1 MKHEFVL
8 DPLVGI
14 GPIRLGA
21 SRESVLAA
29 LGKPASSFN
38 KLPDL
43 RYPTD
48 AWFENRLQ
56 VFYDGTQPTVAF
68 IELSGGGDVEA
79 LLFGLPVFATVVP
92 VLVHEVG
99 CRARLN
105 ETDPEL
111 GYSYIFP
118 TLELALWRPD
128 NDDKKAPYFS
138 TVGAGL
144 SGYFAA

>member
-1 MKHEFVL
+1 MKQQFVL
-8 DPLVGI
+8 NPLVGI

-21 SRESVLAA
+21 SRESVFAA

-38 KLPDL
+38 KLPDS

-48 AWFENRLQ
+48 TWFGNRLQ
-56 VFYDGTQPTVAF
+56 VFYEGAQPTVAF

-99 CRARLN
+99 CRAELD

-118 TLELALWRPD
+118 NLELAFWRPY

-144 SGYFAA
+144 SGYFSA